1 MIVPQAAPL
10 HAAPVTLH
18 ATAVFEV
25 PVTDAFNCC
34 VVPVGIE
41 ALVRLTV
48 TATTGTTVALA
59 EADLVGS
66 ATLVT
71 VTLTLAGEGATEGAE

>member
-1 MIVPQAAPL
+1 M
-10 HAAPVTLH
+10 
-18 ATAVFEV
+18 FEV
-25 PVTDAFNCC
+25 PVTDALSCC
-34 VVPVGIE
+34 VVPEDIE
-41 ALVRLTV
+41 VLAGLTV

-59 EADLVGS
+59 AADLVGS